1 MYKTLTF
8 TVRRFFMATTIQV
21 LETETLTEA
30 QKRLGVAR
38 ATLWRLIRK
47 YNVNTF
53 PDVLD
58 SRAKRVRKADI
69 DRILEDAER
78 VRRGLAA

>member
-1 MYKTLTF
+1 
-8 TVRRFFMATTIQV
+8 MAATIRA

-47 YNVNTF
+47 YNIEAL

-58 SRAKRVRKADI
+58 SRVKRVRKADI
-69 DRILEDAER
+69 DRILEDAKR
-78 VRRGLAA
+78 VRRGIAA

>member
-1 MYKTLTF
+1 
-8 TVRRFFMATTIQV
+8 MATIIQA

-47 YNVNTF
+47 YKVETL

-58 SRAKRVRKADI
+58 SRAKRVRRADI
-69 DRILEDAER
+69 DRILQDAER
-78 VRRGLAA
+78 VRRGIAA

>member
-1 MYKTLTF
+1 M
-8 TVRRFFMATTIQV
+8 TISLQA

-47 YNVNTF
+47 YDVKTL

-58 SRAKRVRKADI
+58 SRVKRVRKADI
-69 DRILEDAER
+69 DRILEEAER

>member
-1 MYKTLTF
+1 
-8 TVRRFFMATTIQV
+8 MATTIQAI
-21 LETETLTEA
+21 ETETLTEA
-30 QKRLGVAR
+30 QRRLGVAR

-47 YNVNTF
+47 YNVETL

-58 SRAKRVRKADI
+58 SRVKRVRRADI

-78 VRRGLAA
+78 VRRGIAA

>member
-1 MYKTLTF
+1 MT
-8 TVRRFFMATTIQV
+8 TTIQA

-47 YNVNTF
+47 YKVETF

-58 SRAKRVRKADI
+58 SRVKRVRKVEI
-69 DRILEDAER
+69 DQILEDAER
-78 VRRGLAA
+78 VRRGIAA

>member
-1 MYKTLTF
+1 
-8 TVRRFFMATTIQV
+8 MATTIPA

-53 PDVLD
+53 SDVLD
-58 SRAKRVRKADI
+58 SRVKRVRKVDI

-78 VRRGLAA
+78 ARRGIAA

>member
-1 MYKTLTF
+1 
-8 TVRRFFMATTIQV
+8 MATTIRE

-58 SRAKRVRKADI
+58 SRAKRVRKTDI

-78 VRRGLAA
+78 VRRGIAA

>member
-1 MYKTLTF
+1 
-8 TVRRFFMATTIQV
+8 MATMIQT
-21 LETETLTEA
+21 LQTETLTEA

-47 YNVNTF
+47 YNVETI

-58 SRAKRVRKADI
+58 SRVKRVRKADI
-69 DRILEDAER
+69 DRILDDAER
-78 VRRGLAA
+78 ARRGIAA

>member
-1 MYKTLTF
+1 
-8 TVRRFFMATTIQV
+8 MATIIQA

-47 YNVNTF
+47 YNVETL

-58 SRAKRVRKADI
+58 SRAKRVRRADI
-69 DRILEDAER
+69 DRILQDAER
-78 VRRGLAA
+78 VRRGIAA

>member
-1 MYKTLTF
+1 
-8 TVRRFFMATTIQV
+8 MATTIQA

-30 QKRLGVAR
+30 QNRLGVAR

-47 YNVNTF
+47 YNIVTL

-58 SRAKRVRKADI
+58 SRVKRVRKVDI
-69 DRILEDAER
+69 DRILADAER
-78 VRRGLAA
+78 VRRGIAA

>member
-1 MYKTLTF
+1 
-8 TVRRFFMATTIQV
+8 MATTIES
-21 LETETLTEA
+21 LKTETLTEA

-47 YNVNTF
+47 YKVETL

-58 SRAKRVRKADI
+58 SRVKRVRKADI

-78 VRRGLAA
+78 VRGGIAA

>member
-1 MYKTLTF
+1 
-8 TVRRFFMATTIQV
+8 MATTIQA
-21 LETETLTEA
+21 LATETLTEA

-47 YNVNTF
+47 YDVETF

-58 SRAKRVRKADI
+58 SRVKRVRRADI

-78 VRRGLAA
+78 VRRGIAA

>member
-1 MYKTLTF
+1 
-8 TVRRFFMATTIQV
+8 MATTRQA

-47 YNVNTF
+47 YNVETL

-58 SRAKRVRKADI
+58 SRVKRVRKAEI

-78 VRRGLAA
+78 VRRGIAA

>member
-1 MYKTLTF
+1 
-8 TVRRFFMATTIQV
+8 MATTIQA

-47 YNVNTF
+47 YNVETL

-58 SRAKRVRKADI
+58 SRAKRVRRADI
-69 DRILEDAER
+69 DRILQDAER
-78 VRRGLAA
+78 VRRGIAA

>member
-1 MYKTLTF
+1 
-8 TVRRFFMATTIQV
+8 MAANIQA

-30 QKRLGVAR
+30 QRRLGVAR

-47 YNVNTF
+47 YNLETF

-58 SRAKRVRKADI
+58 SRVKRVRRADI
-69 DRILEDAER
+69 DRILDDAER
-78 VRRGLAA
+78 ARRGIAA

>member
-1 MYKTLTF
+1 MS
-8 TVRRFFMATTIQV
+8 TTIEA

-30 QKRLGVAR
+30 QKRLRVAR

-47 YNVNTF
+47 YNLETL

-58 SRAKRVRKADI
+58 SRVKRVRRADI

-78 VRRGLAA
+78 VRRGIAA

>member
-1 MYKTLTF
+1 
-8 TVRRFFMATTIQV
+8 MATTIQAI
-21 LETETLTEA
+21 ETETLTEA

-47 YNVNTF
+47 YNVETL

-58 SRAKRVRKADI
+58 SRVKRVRRADI
-69 DRILEDAER
+69 DRILEDADR
-78 VRRGLAA
+78 VRRGIAA

>member
-1 MYKTLTF
+1 
-8 TVRRFFMATTIQV
+8 MATTIQAI
-21 LETETLTEA
+21 ETETLTEA

-47 YNVNTF
+47 YNIETL

-58 SRAKRVRKADI
+58 SRVKRVRRADI
-69 DRILEDAER
+69 NRILEDAER
-78 VRRGLAA
+78 VRRGIAA

>member
-1 MYKTLTF
+1 
-8 TVRRFFMATTIQV
+8 MATTIQS

-47 YNVNTF
+47 YDVDTL

-58 SRAKRVRKADI
+58 SRVKRVRKADI
-69 DRILEDAER
+69 DRIIADAER
-78 VRRGLAA
+78 VRRGIAA

>member
-1 MYKTLTF
+1 
-8 TVRRFFMATTIQV
+8 MATTIQSF
-21 LETETLTEA
+21 ETETLTEA

-47 YNVNTF
+47 YDVDTL

-58 SRAKRVRKADI
+58 SRVKRVRKADI
-69 DRILEDAER
+69 DRILEEAER
-78 VRRGLAA
+78 VRRGVAA

>member
-1 MYKTLTF
+1 MS
-8 TVRRFFMATTIQV
+8 TTIEA

-47 YNVNTF
+47 YNLETL

-58 SRAKRVRKADI
+58 SRVKRVRRADI

-78 VRRGLAA
+78 VRRGIAA

>member
-1 MYKTLTF
+1 
-8 TVRRFFMATTIQV
+8 MATTIPS

-47 YNVNTF
+47 YNVDTF

-58 SRAKRVRKADI
+58 SRVKRVRKADI
-69 DRILEDAER
+69 NRILDDAER
-78 VRRGLAA
+78 VRRGVAA

>member
-1 MYKTLTF
+1 
-8 TVRRFFMATTIQV
+8 MATNIQA

-30 QKRLGVAR
+30 QRRLGVAR

-47 YNVNTF
+47 YRLQTF

-58 SRAKRVRKADI
+58 SRVKRVRRAEI

-78 VRRGLAA
+78 VRRGIAA

>member
-1 MYKTLTF
+1 
-8 TVRRFFMATTIQV
+8 MATIIQA

-38 ATLWRLIRK
+38 ATLWRLIKK
-47 YNVNTF
+47 YNVETL

-58 SRAKRVRKADI
+58 SRAKRVRRADI
-69 DRILEDAER
+69 DRILQDAER
-78 VRRGLAA
+78 VRRGIAA

>member
-1 MYKTLTF
+1 MMT
-8 TVRRFFMATTIQV
+8 QP

-38 ATLWRLIRK
+38 ATLWRLIKK
-47 YNVNTF
+47 YDVKTL

-58 SRAKRVRKADI
+58 SRVKRVRRADI

-78 VRRGLAA
+78 VRRGIAA

>member
-1 MYKTLTF
+1 
-8 TVRRFFMATTIQV
+8 MATTIRD

-58 SRAKRVRKADI
+58 SRAKRVRKTDI

-78 VRRGLAA
+78 VRRGIAA

>member
-1 MYKTLTF
+1 MT
-8 TVRRFFMATTIQV
+8 MTIQA

-47 YNVNTF
+47 YDVNTF

-58 SRAKRVRKADI
+58 SRVKRVRKAEI

-78 VRRGLAA
+78 VRRGIAA

>member
-1 MYKTLTF
+1 
-8 TVRRFFMATTIQV
+8 MAATIES
-21 LETETLTEA
+21 LKTETLTEA

-47 YNVNTF
+47 YKVETL

-58 SRAKRVRKADI
+58 SRVKRVRKADI

-78 VRRGLAA
+78 VRGGIAA

>member
-1 MYKTLTF
+1 
-8 TVRRFFMATTIQV
+8 MATTIQAI
-21 LETETLTEA
+21 ETETLTEA

-47 YNVNTF
+47 YKVETLS
-53 PDVLD
+53 DVLD
-58 SRAKRVRKADI
+58 SRVKRVRKADI

-78 VRRGLAA
+78 VRRGIAA

>member
-1 MYKTLTF
+1 
-8 TVRRFFMATTIQV
+8 MATTIQSF
-21 LETETLTEA
+21 ETETLTEA

-47 YNVNTF
+47 YDVETL

-69 DRILEDAER
+69 DRILEEAER
-78 VRRGLAA
+78 VRRGIAA

>member
-1 MYKTLTF
+1 
-8 TVRRFFMATTIQV
+8 MATTIQS

-47 YNVNTF
+47 YSVETF

-58 SRAKRVRKADI
+58 SRVKRVRKAEI
-69 DRILEDAER
+69 DHILRDAER
-78 VRRGLAA
+78 VRRGIAA

>member
-1 MYKTLTF
+1 
-8 TVRRFFMATTIQV
+8 MATTVQA

-47 YNVNTF
+47 YNVETF

-58 SRAKRVRKADI
+58 SRAKRVRKAEI

-78 VRRGLAA
+78 VRRGIAA